1 MMESIPSPFERP
13 SSPGTMCL
21 ILDGSFDADL
31 LARLFQGD
39 EQSRPRCIPLF
50 LNTPYAELQ
59 PAGPYVVVCPAKGE
73 STAYASALLEQSDA
87 GCVAWLSNEQDLD
100 NGVEHWRS
108 LLTVRTDDAPQ
119 QMMRFFD
126 PRWLEPL
133 LRSLNETE
141 RNQFIGPFTA
151 MAWRNE
157 MGWRYYA
164 RAPQSPAAELQP
176 PAWLYLSPE
185 REESIEQGRLKVIAA
200 RFAEDYREVLPA
212 QDTVEFV
219 HRQLLAGQQ
228 AGYQQMADQ
237 ERWLRLAI
245 SRGDSFWATA
255 PDAEL
260 LARNDVALGEKLTQL
275 ESL

>member
-1 MMESIPSPFERP
+1 MIDSIPSPFERP
-13 SSPGTMCL
+13 PSPGTRCL

-31 LARLFQGD
+31 LSRLFRGD

-59 PAGPYVVVCPAKGE
+59 PAGPYVVVSPAKGD
-73 STAYASALLEQSDA
+73 STGYASALLEQSDA

-100 NGVEHWRS
+100 IGVENWRS

-141 RNQFIGPFTA
+141 RNQFIGPFTGI
-151 MAWRNE
+151 AWRNE
-157 MGWRYYA
+157 MGWRYCA
-164 RAPQSPAAELQP
+164 KPPQSPATELQP

-185 REESIEQGRLKVIAA
+185 REESIEQGRLKVIAS
-200 RFAEDYREVLPA
+200 RFAEDYREVLPVA
-212 QDTVEFV
+212 DTVEFV

-228 AGYQQMADQ
+228 AGYQQMADL

-245 SRGDSFWATA
+245 SRGDCFWANG

>member
-1 MMESIPSPFERP
+1 MMDSIPSPFERP
-13 SSPGTMCL
+13 ASPGTMCL

-31 LARLFQGD
+31 LTRLFQGD

-59 PAGPYVVVCPAKGE
+59 PAGPYVVVCPAKGD

-87 GCVAWLSNEQDLD
+87 GCVAWLSNEQALD
-100 NGVEHWRS
+100 NGVEHWQS
-108 LLTVRTDDAPQ
+108 LLTVCTDDAPQ

-141 RNQFIGPFTA
+141 RAQFIGPFTG

-157 MGWRYYA
+157 MGWRYCA
-164 RAPQSPAAELQP
+164 KPPKSPATELQP

-212 QDTVEFV
+212 EDTVEFV
-219 HRQLLAGQQ
+219 HRQLLAGQK

-245 SRGDSFWATA
+245 SRGDSFWANA